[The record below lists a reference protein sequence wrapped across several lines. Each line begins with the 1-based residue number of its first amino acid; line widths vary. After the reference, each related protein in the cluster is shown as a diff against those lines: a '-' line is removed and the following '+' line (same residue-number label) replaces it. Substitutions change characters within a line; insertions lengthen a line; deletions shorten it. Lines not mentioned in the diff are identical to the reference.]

1 MTQPNVIHWFNQ
13 DLRLL
18 DNPALFEAAKNNNV
32 LPVYILDN
40 VNKGSNNFI
49 GQASMVWLHHSL
61 ESLNENID
69 DKLSFFKGDP
79 LSNLLNLCAKYQIND
94 IFLNQVYEP
103 HIIERD
109 SRIKKEM
116 TLQGISLH
124 RYNASLLWDPDNLSL
139 IHI

>member
-69 DKLSFFKGDP
+69 DKLSFFKGNFKGKVEGNYKG
-79 LSNLLNLCAKYQIND
+79 NLAGGSSR
-94 IFLNQVYEP
+94 NQS
-103 HIIERD
+103 ER
-109 SRIKKEM
+109 
-116 TLQGISLH
+116 
-124 RYNASLLWDPDNLSL
+124 YP
-139 IHI
+139 